1 MKWNLKLNG
10 VFIIKPEE
18 NCSAHD
24 MSEKFIDSFKHIGE
38 LVSAKYNCTEFK
50 NGLLELVAD
59 IVFTF
64 ESDCTEE
71 NEAVAE
77 FMTELEYMGE
87 PTTLDYKI
95 SRPDEYTATYLVYL
109 DDRTDMNVTA
119 GPYKDVESLK
129 EHTMDV
135 LSNVIGNLFPD
146 RDFPVDATIEH
157 DGEWYDSDSFIAVYK
172 DGKVIKI
179 TEG

>member
-24 MSEKFIDSFKHIGE
+24 MPEKFIDSFKHIGE
-38 LVSAKYNCTEFK
+38 LVSAKYNYTEFD
-50 NGLLELVAD
+50 NGILELVAD
-59 IVFTF
+59 IVFRF
-64 ESDCTEE
+64 ESDCTDES
-71 NEAVAE
+71 EAVAE

-95 SRPDEYTATYLVYL
+95 SRPNEYMVTYSLSF
-109 DDRTDMNVTA
+109 DGKTDVDATA
-119 GPYKDVESLK
+119 GPYKNVETLK
-129 EHTMDV
+129 EQTMEV
-135 LSNVIGNLFPD
+135 LSRTIGNLFPD
-146 RDFPVDATIEH
+146 NEFPVDATIEK

>member
-10 VFIIKPEE
+10 VFVIKPEE

-38 LVSAKYNCTEFK
+38 LVSAKYNYTEFD
-50 NGLLELVAD
+50 NGILELVAD
-59 IVFTF
+59 IVFRF
-64 ESDCTEE
+64 ESDCTDES
-71 NEAVAE
+71 EAVAE

-95 SRPDEYTATYLVYL
+95 SRPNEYTATYLVYL
-109 DDRTDMNVTA
+109 DDRADMNVTA

-129 EHTMDV
+129 EHTMEV
-135 LSNVIGNLFPD
+135 LSNAIGNLYHD
-146 RDFPVDATIEH
+146 RDFPVDATIEQ
-157 DGEWYDSDSFIAVYK
+157 DGEWYDSDSFVAVYK